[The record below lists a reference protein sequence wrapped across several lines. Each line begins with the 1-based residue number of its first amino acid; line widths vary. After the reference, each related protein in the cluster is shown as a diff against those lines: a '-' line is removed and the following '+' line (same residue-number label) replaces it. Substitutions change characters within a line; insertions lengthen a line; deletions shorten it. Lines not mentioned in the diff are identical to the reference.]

1 MWIDV
6 ALDQFSATKMR
17 PKVWIAVD
25 VLRATSVMTTFL
37 AEGGVK
43 LYMTGNVQEAYTLQ
57 RELNL
62 LAMGERFGRQIE
74 GFEFDNSP
82 MGLLRAK
89 DTLSGRSGVHCSTN
103 GTKLVK
109 MLTGFGGLVI
119 AGCFL
124 NLSACTLMA
133 VRSLTD
139 PSLPA
144 ADWASLEEE
153 QSDGGVSVDRD
164 GIVVACAGNATL
176 PLLDDTYLA
185 GALVDRLAALL
196 PQAKLRDGARVAQAV
211 RKALPVEEAFRNSN
225 SGIVLTGLGLQD
237 DIEFCARQDVYSCVP
252 EASRD
257 GDLVVMKA
265 AESGRCGT
273 QAEVVKAEQ
282 S

>member
-257 GDLVVMKA
+257 GD
-265 AESGRCGT
+265 RW
-273 QAEVVKAEQ
+273 
-282 S
+282 

>member
-25 VLRATSVMTTFL
+25 VLRASSVMTTFL

-43 LYMTGNVQEAYTLQ
+43 LYMTGSVQEAYTLQ
-57 RELNL
+57 RQMNL

-89 DTLSGRSGVHCSTN
+89 DTLAGRSGVHCSTN

-109 MLTGFGGLVI
+109 LLMGFGGLVI
-119 AGCFL
+119 GGCFL
-124 NLSACTLMA
+124 NLSAVTLMA
-133 VRSLTD
+133 VRRLNEGSV
-139 PSLPA
+139 PA
-144 ADWASLEEE
+144 PDWASLQEE
-153 QSDGGVSVDRD
+153 QSDGAVNADRD

-185 GALVDRLAALL
+185 GALVDRLAELL
-196 PQAKLRDGARVAQAV
+196 PQAKLRDGARIAQAV
-211 RKALPVEEAFRNSN
+211 RKALPVKEAFRNSN

-237 DIEFCARQDVYSCVP
+237 DISFCARQDVYSLVP
-252 EASRD
+252 EASSE
-257 GDLVVMKA
+257 GDRVVMKA
-265 AESGRCGT
+265 AVNGGCGAQT
-273 QAEVVKAEQ
+273 EVVKAGQ